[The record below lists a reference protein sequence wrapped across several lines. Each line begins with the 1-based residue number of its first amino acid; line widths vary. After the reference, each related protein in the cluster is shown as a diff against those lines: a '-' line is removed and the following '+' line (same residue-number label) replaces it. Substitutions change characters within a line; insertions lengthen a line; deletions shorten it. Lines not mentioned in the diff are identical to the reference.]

1 MKALHQGF
9 RDGCAMPNWH
19 QALPSLHHLPSWL
32 HHRSA
37 RWDPTLSCKYQVPQV
52 AESATCGIHNISISH
67 KSLAQEQRAQRKEVR
82 QVNLFEKTR
91 APPAKK
97 IQLLGFELH
106 GLSSWVADRKPS
118 LLGCAPQRGPGL
130 AASPTLKLPVF
141 EHPHTLSHSLLC
153 PTSALCK
160 CKRQRQQP

>member
-1 MKALHQGF
+1 MKTISTAKPAKALHQGF

-52 AESATCGIHNISISH
+52 AKSATCGIHNISISH

-97 IQLLGFELH
+97 IQLLGFDLH
-106 GLSSWVADRKPS
+106 GLSCEQLGSRRKTFSSRLRTSTRSRAGSFSNSQTAS
-118 LLGCAPQRGPGL
+118 L
-130 AASPTLKLPVF
+130 
-141 EHPHTLSHSLLC
+141 
-153 PTSALCK
+153 
-160 CKRQRQQP
+160 